1 MSSTWLTKAVLQFE
15 RVLWLVSIG
24 MLFVLGYFW
33 GVLEFGMSH
42 PVSLMTSL
50 EALSGFEFS
59 GRSVHQLPGGIWAHI
74 SEGEVGYIFTRTELL
89 FISIVTFFC
98 QIALAIIMVLSLIAL
113 RDKSY
118 RLYAGVALYAS
129 GLLMVSPLY
138 SLYESGVVLP
148 WWELVRVAGALLC
161 VRWAAKSLPVP
172 QTHSQ
177 ALIVYASQTGSAKYL
192 AQRLHDTA
200 HALMDIACVSTLT
213 EQILKRYQRVFF
225 VVSTY
230 GQGEAPDSAR
240 RFVNTLQ
247 GANSAASQTQF
258 SVLALGDRTYQT
270 FCAFGHYLSEL
281 LEQKGYQR
289 AIPTTEID
297 RMDPQGVAHWWQ
309 QVGELLG
316 IHTAPELF
324 EYDDYTVVAN
334 ECLNPEQTHRL
345 AHRVTLFC
353 ANARYEAGDLLAVQ
367 PEQKD
372 EHERLYSI
380 ASYQDNTIELLV
392 RQHIRADGTIGLASG
407 MLSQLTPGDRVLA
420 SVREHTTFHPKANV
434 PWIMIGAGTGLAPF
448 ISFLKKR
455 QAEQDSAPCWLFFGE
470 QYVEHDAYFAK
481 DLTAFQDQGIL
492 TRLDRAWSLSDGV
505 YVPDLLQQ
513 SHKAIR
519 QWVAEQGAHVY
530 VCGSREG
537 FGESVLA
544 TLQDILPEPQWQSQ
558 LHTDLY

>member
-1 MSSTWLTKAVLQFE
+1 MSSSWQIKTIRQIEPAM
-15 RVLWLVSIG
+15 RLVCLG
-24 MLFVLGYFW
+24 MLFGLGYIW
-33 GVLEFGMSH
+33 ATLEFGMSH
-42 PVSLMTSL
+42 PLPLYSSLDTLIS
-50 EALSGFEFS
+50 FEFS
-59 GRSVHQLPGGIWAHI
+59 GHFVYQLQEGMLAHV
-74 SEGEVGYIFTRTELL
+74 SESEVGHVFTQREWFLIVGVLISSQVLL
-89 FISIVTFFC
+89 AAVMLFC
-98 QIALAIIMVLSLIAL
+98 LVIMLNKV
-113 RDKSY
+113 Y
-118 RLYAGVALYAS
+118 RLYAAVTLFS
-129 GLLMVSPLY
+129 CGLLIVSPLY
-138 SLYESGVVLP
+138 LLPNWGVVLP
-148 WWELVRVAGALLC
+148 WWELLRLMVALLC
-161 VRWAAKSLPVP
+161 THWAARFLPIA
-172 QTHSQ
+172 QTNNQ

-192 AQRLHDTA
+192 AQRLHDTT
-200 HALMDIACVSTLT
+200 HALMDIACISTLT
-213 EQILKRYQRVFF
+213 EQTLQRYQRVFF

-247 GANSAASQTQF
+247 EANSAASHTQF

-281 LEQKGYQR
+281 LEKKGYQR

-316 IHTAPELF
+316 IHTASELF

-334 ECLNPEQTHRL
+334 ECLNPGQVHRL

-380 ASYQDNTIELLV
+380 ASYEDNTIELLV
-392 RQHIRADGTIGLASG
+392 RQHIRTDGTIGLASG
-407 MLSQLTPGDRVLA
+407 MLSQLTPGNRISA
-420 SVREHTTFHPKANV
+420 SVREHVTFHPKENV
-434 PWIMIGAGTGLAPF
+434 PWIMIAAGTGLAPF

-455 QAEQDSAPCWLFFGE
+455 QASQDKAPCWLFFGE
-470 QYVEHDAYFAK
+470 QYEEHDDYFAQ
-481 DLTAFQDQGIL
+481 DLLSLQELGVLNRF
-492 TRLDRAWSLSDGV
+492 DRAWSRSDGV
-505 YVPDLLQQ
+505 YVPNLLQQ
-513 SHKAIR
+513 SRNDIR
-519 QWVAEQGAHVY
+519 HWVTEQGANVY

-537 FGESVLA
+537 FGQSVLM

-558 LHTDLY
+558 FHTDLY